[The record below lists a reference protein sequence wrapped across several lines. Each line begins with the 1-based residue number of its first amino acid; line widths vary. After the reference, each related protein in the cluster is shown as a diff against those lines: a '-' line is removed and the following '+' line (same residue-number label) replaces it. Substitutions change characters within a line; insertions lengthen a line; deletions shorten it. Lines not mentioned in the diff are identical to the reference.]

1 MAWSIDP
8 NVKGYI
14 NGAIAICG
22 VIATI
27 GVSAF
32 PDWIPPGEA
41 KAIVQ
46 TAGFI
51 FMIYGGINSAGN
63 FYSSS
68 KPGALAPADP
78 PVVVAAQAVAS
89 LPPTANPA
97 VVAQTKKIAQE
108 AVVEHQP

>member
-1 MAWSIDP
+1 MALSIDP

-22 VIATI
+22 VIATV

-63 FYSSS
+63 FYSSN

-78 PVVVAAQAVAS
+78 PVVAAAK
-89 LPPTANPA
+89 A
-97 VVAQTKKIAQE
+97 VVDLPLSAGPATIAQVKKIATE
-108 AVVEHQP
+108 AVIDHNP